1 MAAGFF
7 FLFEATN
14 QLDFKTLDV
23 FYIRLQF
30 YFLISSNLE
39 ESLLQT
45 FSFFFCFNCLD
56 SFNFEVFQRKA
67 PWYRRK

>member
-23 FYIRLQF
+23 FNIRLQF

-45 FSFFFCFNCLD
+45 FSFFFLT
-56 SFNFEVFQRKA
+56 A
-67 PWYRRK
+67 